1 MRHLRLTANPFCKEQ
16 ARSGGETAAGAARIQ
31 SGRAKESKMKTVIS
45 RAVLLGLLILT
56 LAGAA
61 AAQAPPPQATTAVP
75 AASGETAHFD
85 PQTATEA
92 YLARMTPEQKA
103 PTRAY
108 LAELPAQDR
117 ARSDAYFE
125 GGYWLLLWDFL
136 YGLGVA
142 WLLLGSRLSAR
153 MRDLAERVTRF
164 RWLQTSLYAVQYIL
178 VTFVLSYPLSVY
190 ADFFREHRYGLSSQ
204 SFGGWMGDQLKGV
217 AIALVLA
224 GCLALPLLYWV
235 LRKAPRTWWLWG
247 AVVALLLL
255 VLGIAVAPVFIEPI
269 FNKYTELQDPALREP
284 ILSLARANGIP
295 ADHVYVFDASKQTNR
310 MSANVNGLFGTTRIA
325 LNDNLLRR
333 ASSPAEVEAVMGH
346 EMGHYVLHHVN
357 KSVLFFGVV
366 LVIGFGFLR
375 WGFDRAAARWGGS
388 WGIRGVA
395 DPAGLPLL
403 AALLSVYFF
412 VLTPVI
418 NTHIRTEEAEA
429 DLFGLN
435 AARQPDG
442 MAEAALHLGEYRK
455 MSPGPVEEW
464 IFFDHPSG
472 RNRILRSMTWKAEHL
487 GDLKP

>member
-1 MRHLRLTANPFCKEQ
+1 
-16 ARSGGETAAGAARIQ
+16 
-31 SGRAKESKMKTVIS
+31 MKTVIS

-61 AAQAPPPQATTAVP
+61 IAQTTAQTAGQTPAPAPATTP
-75 AASGETAHFD
+75 HFD
-85 PQTATEA
+85 PQAATEA

-103 PTRAY
+103 
-108 LAELPAQDR
+108 
-117 ARSDAYFE
+117 RSDAYFE
-125 GGYWLLLWDFL
+125 GGYWLILWGFL

-153 MRDLAERVTRF
+153 MRDLAERMTRF

-269 FNKYTELQDPALREP
+269 FNKYTELQDPALRGP

-295 ADHVYVFDASKQTNR
+295 TDHVYVFDASKQTNR
-310 MSANVNGLFGTTRIA
+310 MSANVAGLFGTTRIA

-333 ASSPAEVEAVMGH
+333 ASSRGEIEAVMGH
-346 EMGHYVLHHVN
+346 EMGHYVLHHVS
-357 KSVLFFGVV
+357 KSILFFAVV
-366 LVIGFGFLR
+366 LVIGFAFLR
-375 WGFDRAAARWGGS
+375 WGFDRATARWGER
-388 WGIRGVA
+388 WGVRGVA

-403 AALLSVYFF
+403 AALFSIYFF
-412 VLTPVI
+412 VLTPVL
-418 NTHIRTEEAEA
+418 NTYIRTQEAEA
-429 DLFGLN
+429 DIFGLN

-464 IFFDHPSG
+464 MFFDHPSG
-472 RNRILRSMTWKAEHL
+472 RNRILMSMRWKAEHL